1 MSKNGNVVRE
11 EELKRSV
18 GRLGALI
25 DEAPI
30 AVVNVDIKGKI
41 TYVNKDMLQRTG
53 YSREELVGKNGFRLG
68 LFPRET
74 MKLLGRRMKEK
85 LMGKPPSPLEMQF
98 KRKDGEWMWVEIR
111 GKALWEHGMPVGI
124 QIMAQDITERKRVEH
139 DLTERVKELSGLY
152 SITNIAERQ
161 GITLDELYQEVVNI
175 LPASWQYPEITC
187 ARVTI
192 NGNKFQ
198 TENFR
203 DSKWKQSSDIKVRGE
218 KAGIVEV
225 IYLGKRP
232 ELDEEPFLKEERVLL
247 DAVAERL
254 GRITERKQAE
264 EQLQESEERYRDLF
278 ENANDLIQS
287 VAPDGHFLYVNKTW
301 RRVLGYNE
309 AEVANLT
316 PWDIIHPDFIPH
328 CREVFQK
335 VMSGETINNVDAVFV
350 AKDGKLVT
358 VEGNVNCRSEGG
370 EVAATRGIFRN
381 ITERKQAEELYRTLA
396 NSSPVGVYLV
406 QDRKFQ
412 FVNPQFQEYTGFTE
426 DELLDMDPLS
436 IVHPEDRQRVRE
448 NAVEMLKGNCSS
460 PYEFRAI
467 SKGGETIWA
476 METVTSIHYNG
487 KRATLG
493 NFMDITEHKLMEQAL
508 IEKTEEVEEANQAKS
523 EFLAHMSHE
532 LRTPLN
538 VIIGFSELMVDEVP
552 GKINEEQRQSLND
565 ILDSSQHLLSLI
577 NDVLDL
583 SKVEAGKM
591 RLRLTNLALAEV
603 IEPLTRTMMPI
614 LAPRKQSLDVEIEE
628 GLPPV
633 HADKAKIRQ
642 VLLNLL
648 SNSAKFTPDGGKL
661 KIEAGR
667 ENGWCQVSVIDNGIG
682 INKEDQERMFEPFY
696 QPDNPITKEKGGT
709 GLGLIVTKQIIE
721 RHGGRIWVESE
732 YGKGS
737 RFTFTL
743 PLAAAD

>member
-1 MSKNGNVVRE
+1 ME
-11 EELKRSV
+11 E
-18 GRLGALI
+18 ALQQS
-25 DEAPI
+25 EEKYRG
-30 AVVNVDIKGKI
+30 VF
-41 TYVNKDMLQRTG
+41 NKVPT
-53 YSREELVGKNGFRLG
+53 SII
-68 LFPRET
+68 
-74 MKLLGRRMKEK
+74 LLD
-85 LMGKPPSPLEMQF
+85 
-98 KRKDGEWMWVEIR
+98 KDGQMVDVNPY
-111 GKALWEHGMPVGI
+111 H
-124 QIMAQDITERKRVEH
+124 
-139 DLTERVKELSGLY
+139 
-152 SITNIAERQ
+152 ITNI
-161 GITLDELYQEVVNI
+161 GKGKTTPGD
-175 LPASWQYPEITC
+175 
-187 ARVTI
+187 
-192 NGNKFQ
+192 
-198 TENFR
+198 
-203 DSKWKQSSDIKVRGE
+203 
-218 KAGIVEV
+218 
-225 IYLGKRP
+225 YLGKNLVTHPSIVKAGLSETYAR
-232 ELDEEPFLKEERVLL
+232 LLKGEPFDLKDVYFPTTTGGTDGYFNVKGVPLFKEGKVIG
-247 DAVAERL
+247 A
-254 GRITERKQAE
+254 ITMHE
-264 EQLQESEERYRDLF
+264 D
-278 ENANDLIQS
+278 
-287 VAPDGHFLYVNKTW
+287 
-301 RRVLGYNE
+301 
-309 AEVANLT
+309 
-316 PWDIIHPDFIPH
+316 
-328 CREVFQK
+328 
-335 VMSGETINNVDAVFV
+335 
-350 AKDGKLVT
+350 
-358 VEGNVNCRSEGG
+358 
-370 EVAATRGIFRN
+370 

-396 NSSPVGVYLV
+396 NSSPVGVYIA
-406 QDRKFQ
+406 QNRKLQ
-412 FVNPQFQEYTGFTE
+412 FINPQFQGDTGFTE
-426 DELLDMDPLS
+426 DELLGTDPLS
-436 IVHPEDRQRVRE
+436 LVHPEDRERVRE
-448 NAVEMLKGNCSS
+448 NAVEMLKGHRLS
-460 PYEFRAI
+460 PYEFRVI

-476 METVTSIHYNG
+476 METVASVHYKG
-487 KRATLG
+487 GRATLG
-493 NFMDITEHKLMEQAL
+493 NFMDITKRKQAEETLKEAEELYIAMANNPHVGFYIIQDRKYVFMNQRFQERMGYTEDKFSSIDTLNPIHPDDREMVKEKTIKMLKGELHSPFEFRTIVKGGETRVLLQTVTSVQYKGKRACLGCYMDITERKRIEQELMER
-508 IEKTEEVEEANQAKS
+508 TREVERANQAKS

-583 SKVEAGKM
+583 SKVESGKM
-591 RLRLTNLALAEV
+591 KLRLTNLTLTEV

-628 GLPPV
+628 GLPQV